1 MAEEKTTQ
9 NETFEATVHEQAAEV
24 PSSDFSI
31 DIEYDQAEPSDGTAA
46 TEEQLNNRED
56 AEVSEIYGSTRHEL
70 YSSVKPDLDKLV
82 KKYKDELPVKENF
95 SKRDEMRRIQADYR
109 ANKYGKLTEG
119 LKNELDD
126 PENLDGADKDKNAQ
140 VGNQYNIALLPSFGP
155 LFKGISGAATK
166 RWKRP
171 LTQELINNNLYIRRQ
186 TAELESMTRLVDI
199 TTDKVKDH
207 AQDKGYQ
214 LEELFDSLKNRK
226 PHKDM
231 SRFMSDSKM
240 QTLIS
245 EQVTAQAGLTQKLD
259 PHISQQINNI
269 ADKGILDKGAKAH
282 YDKVRESSI
291 KTIADAGKTVS
302 DKPKLDGWLTK
313 ISNGFKSMFGK
324 GKSANMSM
332 G

>member
-1 MAEEKTTQ
+1 MAEENTTQ
-9 NETFEATVHEQAAEV
+9 NEPFEATVHEQASET
-24 PSSDFSI
+24 STSDFAI

-56 AEVSEIYGSTRHEL
+56 SEVSKVYGATRHEL
-70 YSSVKPDLDKLV
+70 YSSVQPDLDKLV
-82 KKYKDELPVKENF
+82 KKYKDELPIKENF
-95 SKRDEMRRIQADYR
+95 NKRDEMRRVQADYR

-119 LKNELDD
+119 LKKELDD
-126 PENLDGADKDKNAQ
+126 PENQDDAQQERNAQ
-140 VGNQYNIALLPSFGP
+140 VGNQYSMLPSFGP
-155 LFKGISGAATK
+155 LLRGISGAATK

-186 TAELESMTRLVDI
+186 TAELENMTRLVEI

-207 AQDKGYQ
+207 AKDKGYQ

-269 ADKGILDKGAKAH
+269 ADKGILDNQAKAH

-302 DKPKLDGWLTK
+302 DKPKLDGWLSK

-324 GKSANMSM
+324 GQSANMSM